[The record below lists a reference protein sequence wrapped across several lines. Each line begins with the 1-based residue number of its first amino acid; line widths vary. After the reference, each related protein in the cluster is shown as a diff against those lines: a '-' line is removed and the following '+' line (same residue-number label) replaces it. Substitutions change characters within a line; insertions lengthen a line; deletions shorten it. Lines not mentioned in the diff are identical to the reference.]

1 MNNTSLVSHKIHN
14 AQLIKIA
21 TAAHVL
27 SSSSGKLGW
36 EPVERKLYN
45 QSRRGVRS
53 LMIQSNP
60 R

>member
-21 TAAHVL
+21 VAAHVL
-27 SSSSGKLGW
+27 SSFSGRFGW
-36 EPVERKLYN
+36 ESVERKLYN
-45 QSRRGVRS
+45 QSRGEVRS
-53 LMIQSNP
+53 VMVQSNP